1 MLVEQG
7 LVLGY
12 SQSQD
17 NSYYIV
23 VYIKVN
29 GPRIALLYTPNKKIN
44 VSVYQLKSLH
54 YRDFPNFYMVMT
66 SHGFLLHTE
75 ALRRKIGG
83 FLFCKIMY
91 I

>member
-7 LVLGY
+7 LILGY

-17 NSYYIV
+17 KPYHVV
-23 VYIKVN
+23 VYIKVS

-66 SHGFLLHTE
+66 SQGFLVHTE
-75 ALRRKIGG
+75 ALRRNIGG
-83 FLFCKIMY
+83 FLFCKIVY